1 MRKSFKKMGAVLVA
15 VAVTASTVT
24 LPENTV
30 TANAAS
36 KVKITNVSTSTLTIT
51 KGSSKQLKAKAG
63 GKKITWASSNKK
75 VVSVSKKGKIKGLKK
90 GKATITA
97 KAKNRKKATIKVIV
111 GTKVSKVSLLR
122 KVYVTYVG
130 GKTSIRPTVS
140 PSKASNKKLVYTSS
154 NKKVATVN
162 SKGVISGI
170 KTGTAKIT
178 AKATDGSGKSVTAT
192 IKVLKSESVVTAV
205 DDFYQS
211 VNNDTIAGATMNAET
226 QMWSEFDEL
235 QEAVDQRV
243 DGIVKDNGSYDKG
256 SSQANVQA
264 LYATGSDMA
273 TRDNNGAS
281 ELKEVF
287 DKIEACTTIDEFLK
301 AQGEMSLA
309 GYDTIIPLNVNVD
322 LADLKKYRLH
332 LNMPETVLPKAAFTN
347 SYYSS
352 YLSTYRSFMEKMLQ
366 ESGESSADAATNA
379 SSVINLQN
387 AVAVD
392 LDSLLNISSS
402 MSMDDLEKYL
412 LERFY
417 KSYTQDQLKSAFPNC
432 DITTF
437 LNAAGYGA
445 VDEIVVELPDSVT
458 ALGGIM
464 VENNLSGLKEWAKF
478 AVMYQYAPYLSS
490 GIYDA
495 YAKFGQ
501 EFTGVEAQSA
511 QDFMLDKT
519 ENILQW
525 DISKVYT
532 DKYVTP
538 ADKSAVTDM
547 ANKIKTQYYTEI
559 TNCSWMSETTKAN
572 AKKKLDTMTV
582 NVLYPDNYDVY
593 LLESDLRS
601 TAENGTLVGNLKM
614 IFQETEQSQQ
624 KALGSSLSGSDWIES
639 PLTVNAWYY
648 AYNNSITI
656 ASGIVGDVT
665 YNSNRSEAANLGGLG
680 AIVGHEISHA
690 FDDQG
695 SQYDQNGDKNN
706 WWTDEDAT
714 KFQQIQNKLVAY
726 YNTFEL
732 TEYKGERIFQDGEQT
747 LSENM
752 ADLAGVSCVIHCVDN
767 NIEARK
773 EFFTAYGKM
782 WACKMSDYVIAYYAA
797 LDEHSNNKVRV
808 NAVLPML
815 DEFYETYAV
824 STKDAMYVAP
834 ENRIRIW

>member
-30 TANAAS
+30 TVKAAS
-36 KVKITNVSTSTLTIT
+36 KVQITNVSTSTLTIT

-63 GKKITWASSNKK
+63 GKKITWSSSNKK

-97 KAKNRKKATIKVIV
+97 KAKNRKKATIKVTV
-111 GTKVSKVSLLR
+111 GTKVSKVGLLR

-140 PSKASNKKLVYTSS
+140 PSKASNTKLVYTSS

-162 SKGVISGI
+162 SKGVITGV
-170 KTGTAKIT
+170 KNGTAKIT
-178 AKATDGSGKSVTAT
+178 AKAADGSGKKVTAT

-211 VNNDTIAGATMNAET
+211 VNNDTIAGATMNSET
-226 QMWSEFDEL
+226 QMWSEFDEIEE
-235 QEAVDQRV
+235 QVNQKVES
-243 DGIVKDNGSYDKG
+243 IVKDTGSYDKG
-256 SSQANVQA
+256 SSQANIQA
-264 LYATGSDMA
+264 LYTTGTDMEA
-273 TRDNNGAS
+273 RNSNGTS

-301 AQGEMSLA
+301 TQGEMSLA
-309 GYDTIIPLNVNVD
+309 GYDTVIPLDVNID
-322 LADLKKYRLH
+322 MAELKKYRLH
-332 LNMPETVLPKAAFTN
+332 LNAPETVLPKAAFTN

-352 YLSTYRSFMEKMLQ
+352 YLSIYRSFLEKMLM
-366 ESGESSADAATNA
+366 ESGESSADAASNA
-379 SSVINLQN
+379 ASVINLQN
-387 AVAVD
+387 AAAID
-392 LDSLLNISSS
+392 LESLLNISAD
-402 MSMDDLEKYL
+402 MSMDDLEKYML
-412 LERFY
+412 DRFY
-417 KSYTQDQLKSAFPNC
+417 KSYTPDQLKSAFPNC

-445 VDEIVVELPDSVT
+445 ASEIVVEVPESVT

-464 VENNLSGLKEWAKF
+464 AENNLKGLKEWAKF

-490 GIYDA
+490 SIYDA
-495 YAKFGQ
+495 YDQFGQ
-501 EFTGVEAQSA
+501 GINGTAAQSA
-511 QDFMLDKT
+511 QDYMLDTT

-547 ANKIKTQYYTEI
+547 ANKIKTQYYTQI
-559 TNCSWMSETTKAN
+559 SNCSWMSESTKAN

-582 NVLYPDNYDVY
+582 NVLYPDDYATY
-593 LLESDLRS
+593 LLESDL
-601 TAENGTLVGNLKM
+601 TGAAEKGTLVGNLKM
-614 IFQETEQSQQ
+614 MFQESEQSQQ
-624 KALGSSLSGSDWIES
+624 KALGSSLSGSDWMLS

-656 ASGIVGDVT
+656 ASGIVGEVT
-665 YNSNRSEAANLGGLG
+665 YSSNRSEAANLGGLG
-680 AIVGHEISHA
+680 TIIGHEISHA

-695 SQYDQNGDKNN
+695 SQYDENGDKNN
-706 WWTDEDAT
+706 WWTAEDAA

-732 TEYKGERIFQDGEQT
+732 IEGKREFQDGKQT

-752 ADLAGVSCVIHCVDN
+752 ADLAGVSSVIKCVDN
-767 NIEARK
+767 SIEARK
-773 EFFTAYGKM
+773 EFFTSYGKM
-782 WACKMSDYVIAYYAA
+782 WACKMSDYAIAYFAA
-797 LDEHSNNKVRV
+797 LDTHSNNKVRV

-824 STKDAMYVAP
+824 SAKDAMYVAP
-834 ENRIRIW
+834 ADRISIW

>member
-490 GIYDA
+490 VIYDA

-572 AKKKLDTMTV
+572 AKQKLDTMTV

-593 LLESDLRS
+593 LLESDLTS

-624 KALGSSLSGSDWIES
+624 KALGSSLSGGDWIES

-706 WWTDEDAT
+706 WWTVEDTA
-714 KFQQIQNKLVAY
+714 KFQQLQNKLVAY
-726 YNTFEL
+726 YDTFEL
-732 TEYKGERIFQDGEQT
+732 IDGKREFQNGKQT
-747 LSENM
+747 LSENI
-752 ADLAGVSCVIHCVDN
+752 ADLAGVSCVIQCVDN

-782 WACKMSDYVIAYYAA
+782 WACKMSDYTIAYYAA

-834 ENRIRIW
+834 ENRIHIW